1 MGKTESFIKVER
13 DILGKVFVD
22 INYAIDNISPFLSEQ
37 DLKKR
42 KYVIK
47 VAVLKKYMDLLDTA
61 EGESAHKGGLLNLF
75 NNDKYINLLNDYK
88 RSNDDAI
95 NQLQKCSKCS
105 CLNCTAPCKFDSC
118 LGCREGSH
126 IAQCDHKKI
135 NVTFHNHFTTELTN
149 SRTGSSE
156 NYMVLATLQ
165 DVEKDQRYI
174 ITQGIVDKDDKYIL
188 YYTPGIVEDT
198 FGEISDEQEFNFVIT
213 TFQGASE

>member
-1 MGKTESFIKVER
+1 MGKTESFIKTER
-13 DILGKVFVD
+13 DTIGKVFVD

-42 KYVIK
+42 KYIIK
-47 VAVLKKYMDLLDTA
+47 IPVLKKYMELLDAA
-61 EGESAHKGGLLNLF
+61 ERESAHKSGFLNLF
-75 NNDKYINLLNDYK
+75 NDDKYINLLMDYK
-88 RSNDDAI
+88 RSNDDTV

-105 CLNCTAPCKFDSC
+105 CLNCIAPCKFDSC

-135 NVTFHNHFTTELTN
+135 NVTFHHQFTIELTN
-149 SRTGSSE
+149 NRIESNES
-156 NYMVLATLQ
+156 YLVLATLQ

-174 ITQGIVDKDDKYIL
+174 ITQGVLNKNDKYIL

-198 FGEISDEQEFNFVIT
+198 FGEISDEQEFDFVLSI
-213 TFQGASE
+213 FQGTSE